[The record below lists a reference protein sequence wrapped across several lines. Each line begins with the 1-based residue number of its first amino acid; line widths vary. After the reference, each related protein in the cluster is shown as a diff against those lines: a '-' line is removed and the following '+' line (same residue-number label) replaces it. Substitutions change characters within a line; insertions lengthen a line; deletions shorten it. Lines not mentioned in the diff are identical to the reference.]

1 MAFRK
6 RYKKRKSK
14 KEWLKDKVAR
24 ARSSKTRREWMDK
37 LIAYCS
43 KSYRSGRTAYK
54 YKPRWS
60 FNRKRY

>member
-1 MAFRK
+1 MAYRRK
-6 RYKKRKSK
+6 YKRRKSK

-24 ARSSKTRREWMDK
+24 SRSAKSRREWMDK

-43 KSYRSGRTAYK
+43 MSYR
-54 YKPRWS
+54 KPKRFRSWS